1 LRCFSHLLAP
11 ADKPIAVNTRDRD
24 AMGGYRS
31 SSEQIGRVILIAV
44 IKVSLVLLD
53 FVSVRRKWVSS

>member
-1 LRCFSHLLAP
+1 LAP